1 MAEYS
6 IYPFEYMR
14 ITQRHDEGNHL
25 PHWYPTA
32 NCSDKP
38 WDEAVKDGNRQ
49 YFDPSNEYR
58 IVEIL
63 GLGTTTTNSVRLE
76 SVEKLKI
83 PYQEE
88 PVILEVTLTHMEE
101 ETIKQLNSD
110 SYKRLL
116 FTLPNTIADTTAA
129 KAWLE
134 TNPIE
139 FYYSKNN
146 TTEENVTLPNI
157 LLNKGT
163 NIVSVGTNLTP
174 SNMWIK
180 YKGKE

>member
-101 ETIKQLNSD
+101 ETIKQL
-110 SYKRLL
+110 K
-116 FTLPNTIADTTAA
+116 TIQSIGDIVDILALQNCTWAQT
-129 KAWLE
+129 
-134 TNPIE
+134 IE
-139 FYYSKNN
+139 EL
-146 TTEENVTLPNI
+146 TEEINDIYYYDDECEDERLSTEEMKNYVF
-157 LLNKGT
+157 LNR
-163 NIVSVGTNLTP
+163 VGTTYFVINF
-174 SNMWIK
+174 
-180 YKGKE
+180 E